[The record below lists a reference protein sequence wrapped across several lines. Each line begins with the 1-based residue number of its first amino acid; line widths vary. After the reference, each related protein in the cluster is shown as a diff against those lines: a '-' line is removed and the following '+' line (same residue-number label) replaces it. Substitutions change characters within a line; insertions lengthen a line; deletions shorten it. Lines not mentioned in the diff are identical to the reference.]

1 MQRINTLKECRT
13 EQGLSQ
19 LELYA
24 LSGVSP
30 NTLVAI
36 EKYYHLPRPKLRQA
50 LADALKVDVTVLFPD
65 VTEGGNNE

>member
-36 EKYYHLPRPKLRQA
+36 EKYYHLPRPKLRQKW
-50 LADALKVDVTVLFPD
+50 LLPQNQLRPPKSLQ
-65 VTEGGNNE
+65 